1 MSVPP
6 LVGISA
12 CLAGESLRYNG
23 SDKLN
28 RFILYH
34 LKGRVRLLPVCAEV
48 ECGMSVPR
56 EPMDLFHTPEG
67 IRLITV
73 DSHRDLTELIS
84 SWALR
89 KTVELAENGLSGFI
103 FKSCSPSCGLGSARL
118 HRKDELMNTGT
129 GLFAEILKAN
139 LPGIPAVEETELTTG
154 NEINRFLDE
163 IKQYEGGILC

>member
-1 MSVPP
+1 MPILP

-12 CLAGESLRYNG
+12 CLMGENLRYNG
-23 SDKLN
+23 SGKLN
-28 RFILYH
+28 RFIVDH
-34 LKGRVRLLPVCAEV
+34 LKGRVRFLPLCAEV

-89 KTVELAENGLSGFI
+89 KTVELAESGLSGFI
-103 FKSCSPSCGLGSARL
+103 FKSRSPSCGLGSARL

-129 GLFAEILKAN
+129 GLFAGILKTHF
-139 LPGIPAVEETELTTG
+139 PGIPAVEETELTNG
-154 NEINRFLDE
+154 DEINGFLDE
-163 IKQYEGGILC
+163 IRQYERGILC